1 MIDTPSNSPKNE
13 LQHNGKPQFPIP
25 PIILALSLGPTC
37 LNSIRHLNTLASFFN
52 KSLKSTRSSDVYIKI
67 TLDASSVYSQL
78 IKCISRSDSAMIS
91 LQISYDFCALI
102 LLILYTS
109 MSALFATRLILFNS
123 LSNLNSDKSVR
134 SAMISPNSNP
144 LTVSTTTLSPFLTSK
159 SVEK

>member
-1 MIDTPSNSPKNE
+1 
-13 LQHNGKPQFPIP
+13 
-25 PIILALSLGPTC
+25 
-37 LNSIRHLNTLASFFN
+37 
-52 KSLKSTRSSDVYIKI
+52 
-67 TLDASSVYSQL
+67 
-78 IKCISRSDSAMIS
+78 MIS

-123 LSNLNSDKSVR
+123 LSNLNSDKSAR
-134 SAMISPNSNP
+134 SVMISPNSNP